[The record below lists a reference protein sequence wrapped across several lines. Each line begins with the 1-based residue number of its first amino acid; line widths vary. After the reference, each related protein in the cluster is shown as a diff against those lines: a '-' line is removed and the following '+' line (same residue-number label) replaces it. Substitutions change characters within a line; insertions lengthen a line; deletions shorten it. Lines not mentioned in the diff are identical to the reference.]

1 MCEKRVEAETE
12 DEVEGDEAER
22 EGMQRQSERPN
33 GIRKKRFFFFT
44 NQKKILHLTKDM
56 RKCGS

>member
-33 GIRKKRFFFFT
+33 GIRKKRFFFSQT
-44 NQKKILHLTKDM
+44 KKKYFI
-56 RKCGS
+56 